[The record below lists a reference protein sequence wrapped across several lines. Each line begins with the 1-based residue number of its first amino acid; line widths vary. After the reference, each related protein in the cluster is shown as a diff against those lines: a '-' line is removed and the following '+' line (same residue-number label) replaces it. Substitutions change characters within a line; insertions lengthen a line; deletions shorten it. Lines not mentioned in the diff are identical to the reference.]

1 MNVPYNNGKVQIGKY
16 YQKPMYV
23 EYDKDML
30 LLQTSLVGNVKAI
43 RRNRLLNVLYI
54 AFVLIPILG
63 LLIIR

>member
-23 EYDKDML
+23 EYDNDML

-43 RRNRLLNVLYI
+43 RKNRLLNILYI
-54 AFVLIPILG
+54 SLILPVVFG
-63 LLIIR
+63 LLVFR

>member
-23 EYDKDML
+23 EYDDDML

-43 RRNRLLNVLYI
+43 RRNRLLNILYI
-54 AFVLIPILG
+54 SLILPVVFG
-63 LLIIR
+63 LLVFR

>member
-23 EYDKDML
+23 EYDDDML

-54 AFVLIPILG
+54 TFILTAVFG
-63 LLIIR
+63 LLLIR

>member
-23 EYDKDML
+23 EYDDDML

-43 RRNRLLNVLYI
+43 RRNRLLNILYI
-54 AFVLIPILG
+54 SLILPIVFG
-63 LLIIR
+63 LLVFR

>member
-23 EYDKDML
+23 EYDDDML

-43 RRNRLLNVLYI
+43 RRNRRLNILYI
-54 AFVLIPILG
+54 GLVLPAVFGIL
-63 LLIIR
+63 IFR

>member
-43 RRNRLLNVLYI
+43 RRNRLFNVLYI

>member
-23 EYDKDML
+23 EYDDDML

-43 RRNRLLNVLYI
+43 RRNRLLNILYI
-54 AFVLIPILG
+54 SLILPAVFGVLIF
-63 LLIIR
+63 R